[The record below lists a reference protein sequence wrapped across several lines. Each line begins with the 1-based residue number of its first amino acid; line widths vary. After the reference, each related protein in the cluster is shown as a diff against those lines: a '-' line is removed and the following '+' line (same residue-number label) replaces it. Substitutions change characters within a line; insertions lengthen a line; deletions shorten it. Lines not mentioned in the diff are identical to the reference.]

1 MLLARSSAAALRTVA
16 RPASQTVARR
26 TLHFGHIE
34 NKVGNNF
41 PFDYTKTVKFS
52 LLFWGG
58 ITLGWAVPFVA
69 IGWQQFKVDNQW

>member
-34 NKVGNNF
+34 NKVGNVRLSSLA
-41 PFDYTKTVKFS
+41 KTS
-52 LLFWGG
+52 
-58 ITLGWAVPFVA
+58 
-69 IGWQQFKVDNQW
+69 